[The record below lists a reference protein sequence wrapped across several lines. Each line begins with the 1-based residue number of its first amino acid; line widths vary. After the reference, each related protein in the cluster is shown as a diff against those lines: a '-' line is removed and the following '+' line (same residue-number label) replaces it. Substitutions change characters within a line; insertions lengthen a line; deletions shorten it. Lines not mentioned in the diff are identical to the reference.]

1 MNIPFPMT
9 TPTPFM
15 VSYRQLQL
23 FDYTPLRDPNI
34 GTADLLFADPT
45 LSAIAASESYLVVA
59 VNKCFLRIAS
69 PQLELIRTALVYDYE
84 YQITFA
90 RVLHRDILVTLAE
103 RQGSPA
109 LLKVWDLRRLVS
121 LPQNGDDDESIKHKF
136 ISQALISIDT
146 NAHPVSCFQFNADL
160 SMVAVATANGKV
172 VLLRGDLLRDRGT
185 KQRLIYETN
194 DAITAVEFNK
204 LEDIIYV
211 TTTSKVV
218 TVQTTGRNQGKP
230 LRILSASTGVDLG
243 CTAIDEKTQHL
254 IVGTTSSIKYYSH
267 AARFSSFNFE
277 IPKKSILK
285 FGKNYLLMVA
295 TGDDE
300 TNKNQQLTRVLILD
314 TLNKHIAFNLTIP
327 KCHINF
333 TFILRFEADA
343 AHQTAFL
350 LSSDGVLYKL
360 LEKPIN
366 QQIEI
371 ILQRELFQIAYNL
384 ACQRNLSNSYKHRI
398 LKQYADFSYEKQDF
412 EKAIATSI
420 DCLDIYKEELDSS
433 TKNKLDEDEKMA
445 IIDDSE
451 DFIMTTISKF
461 KAISKI
467 SFLTKFLV
475 KLYDY
480 KMTRNDHV
488 TLLLCCFCK
497 LKMGDELDDFIQKLD
512 LDEQSDF
519 QELDFPLIIN
529 LFKECGYFK
538 QVIKLLLKLKQHS
551 LIVDVLL
558 NDLKRPRECLIYLKT
573 LAIDDL
579 LLILVDYSKKLFEFI
594 PIETTDLLI
603 KVYTGKYM
611 PLPAKLEDP
620 FELPAKVSPT
630 TSQSESTLSYGAV
643 AKDLPSTSYRSLL
656 AYLKGTDE
664 SNGDLDDQTLQEPT
678 YLPPR
683 PQLIFPA
690 FIDNP
695 REFVIFLEASIE
707 MFDRYQGNINDKKE
721 LLITLLEVY
730 LSLAHDDATEEKE
743 KESWLDRAKDL
754 LTQYHLL
761 LDKASLLLL
770 STIYEFKE
778 GEIAAQEDSG
788 MEESLFRSACLAG
801 DIEGS
806 LEVMRKYGE
815 KKPELYKLALR
826 FFISEEH
833 VYRKI
838 DRRDFDYVINKIKE
852 HKQMVPLEIVQLVGS
867 VEYTNLELIRDYL
880 LDFIAV
886 QNKEISNNEKLIE
899 YYEQES
905 TRITDQLNEL
915 KSNPFLIQNNKCSQC
930 QLKLDYPMVHFK
942 CKHSFHQKC
951 MSDNLIISRNVDPN
965 KKHCPLCVNE
975 LDEIKSTRQMQFSI
989 KNNVEKFSAGLEIS
1003 TDKMKFL
1010 ADYLGKGAMENDVEQ
1025 QF

>member
-1 MNIPFPMT
+1 MA
-9 TPTPFM
+9 
-15 VSYRQLQL
+15 SYRQLQL

-34 GTADLLFADPT
+34 ATPDLLFADST
-45 LSAIAASESYLVVA
+45 LSAIVSTESYLVVA
-59 VNKCFLRIAS
+59 VNRCFLRIAT
-69 PQLELIRTALVYDYE
+69 PQLQLVRTVLAYDYE
-84 YQITFA
+84 YQVTFA
-90 RVLHRDILVTLAE
+90 RVFQGDILVTLAE

-109 LLKVWDLRRLVS
+109 HLKVWDLQRLVL
-121 LPQNGDDDESIKHKF
+121 LPQTGDDDESLKHKF
-136 ISQALISIDT
+136 ISQATISIDT
-146 NAHPVSCFQFNADL
+146 TNAHPISCFQFNDDL
-160 SMVAVATANGKV
+160 SMAVVATANGKV
-172 VLLRGDLLRDRGT
+172 VLIRGDLLRDRGT

-194 DAITAVEFNK
+194 DAITGVEFNK
-204 LEDIIYV
+204 LQDIIYI
-211 TTTSKVV
+211 TTTTKII
-218 TVQTTGRNQGKP
+218 TVQTTGRNHGKP
-230 LRILSASTGVDLG
+230 LRVLSPSTGVNIG
-243 CTAIDEKTQHL
+243 CTSIDEKSQNL

-267 AARFSSFNFE
+267 AARISTFNFE
-277 IPKKSILK
+277 VPKKSLIK
-285 FGKNYLLMVA
+285 FGKNYLLMV
-295 TGDDE
+295 TTSEENDD
-300 TNKNQQLTRVLILD
+300 KSQGQLTRVVIFD

-333 TFILRFEADA
+333 TFVLKFEASSA
-343 AHQTAFL
+343 FQTVFL

-371 ILQRELFQIAYNL
+371 ILQRDLFQIAFNL

-398 LKQYADFSYEKQDF
+398 LKLYADFSYDKQDF
-412 EKAIATSI
+412 EKAISTI
-420 DCLDIYKEELDSS
+420 IECLDIYKQDLDSIKK
-433 TKNKLDEDEKMA
+433 KNTAMANDEEDLT

-467 SFLTKFLV
+467 SYLTKFLV

-480 KMTRNDHV
+480 KMTKNDHV

-519 QELDFPLIIN
+519 QDLDFPLIIN

-551 LIVDVLL
+551 LIVEVLL
-558 NDLKRPRECLIYLKT
+558 NDLKRPRECLTYLKT
-573 LAIDDL
+573 LPIDDL

-611 PLPAKLEDP
+611 PLPSNLEHP
-620 FELPAKVSPT
+620 LELPSKVSPA
-630 TSQSESTLSYGAV
+630 TSTQSEPTLSYGAV
-643 AKDLPSTSYRSLL
+643 AKDLPSTSYRALV
-656 AYLKGTDE
+656 AYLKGSDE
-664 SNGDLDDQTLQEPT
+664 SNGDSDDQTLDEPT

-707 MFDRYQGNINDKKE
+707 MFDRFQGNINDKKE

-730 LSLAHDDATEEKE
+730 LSLAQDETIDEIE
-743 KESWLDRAKDL
+743 KESWLGRAKDL
-754 LTQYHLL
+754 LKQYHLI
-761 LDKASLLLL
+761 LDKPSLLLL
-770 STIYEFKE
+770 STIYGFKE

-788 MEESLFRSACLAG
+788 MEESLFSSACLAG
-801 DIEGS
+801 DINGS
-806 LEVMRKYGE
+806 LDVMKKYGE
-815 KKPELYKLALR
+815 KKPQLYKLALR
-826 FFISEEH
+826 FFISEEK
-833 VYRKI
+833 VYRQISK
-838 DRRDFDYVINKIKE
+838 RDFDHVINKIKE
-852 HKQMVPLEIVQLVGS
+852 HKQMVPLEIVQLLGS
-867 VEYTNLELIRDYL
+867 VEFTNLELIRDYL
-880 LDFIAV
+880 LDFVSV
-886 QNKEISNNEKLIE
+886 QNKEISNNQKLIE

-915 KSNPFLIQNNKCSQC
+915 KANPFLIQNNKCSQC

-951 MSDNLIISRNVDPN
+951 MNDNLIISQNVDSN
-965 KKHCPLCVNE
+965 KQHCPLCVNE

-989 KNNVEKFSAGLEIS
+989 KNNDEKFSAGLELS
-1003 TDKMKFL
+1003 NDKMKFL